1 MEQEQEQDT
10 EQEKE
15 KSTNMSRR
23 RRRSRSSK
31 PVIVL
36 AGDYPALLS
45 DARGSAWSAK
55 LEKGQDQAD
64 AGEEAKN
71 MCIQIVRVSLFVFE

>member
-15 KSTNMSRR
+15 KSTKMSRR

-36 AGDYPALLS
+36 AGWYPALLS
-45 DARGSAWSAK
+45 DARCSAWSAK
-55 LEKGQDQAD
+55 LKKGQDKSDIGA
-64 AGEEAKN
+64 EA
-71 MCIQIVRVSLFVFE
+71 